1 MRKWNTIMKKMAVLF
16 LSAVLISARMPVQL
30 RAQEQS
36 VQDETEIGAQSGEGA
51 GTGVQSRDG
60 AGGGAQSGAD
70 AGIVMRSRS
79 DAEADSAVDDDMT
92 GGEKAVQTMKVQDTG
107 AETKDSD
114 DADDVEGDGN
124 SQDVIGKDDKRDQT
138 DQTTQTDQ
146 TDQTDKTDQSEDDQ
160 YDGQQDEDPLEDESQ
175 TGDGQEGENPGGRP
189 GITLDPIAFPILMD
203 SSNELYGSLSQFL
216 SLSSDQFQIYTVAV
230 IDPMTQQPVQPD
242 SPVEV
247 SLDVPSGYDADRVVV
262 SEISMDGEIPVR
274 TELSFTYNSGK
285 AVFETDHSG
294 VYVVMEKKVQPQ
306 LPASLEMTSKVEK
319 LELTK
324 KYPDGVSQISPA
336 GSLTSSARA
345 LTLNPQTGDDHSV
358 LIWGVVTAIAAAAVI
373 VLIVIIIK
381 RRK

>member
-1 MRKWNTIMKKMAVLF
+1 
-16 LSAVLISARMPVQL
+16 
-30 RAQEQS
+30 
-36 VQDETEIGAQSGEGA
+36 
-51 GTGVQSRDG
+51 
-60 AGGGAQSGAD
+60 
-70 AGIVMRSRS
+70 
-79 DAEADSAVDDDMT
+79 
-92 GGEKAVQTMKVQDTG
+92 
-107 AETKDSD
+107 
-114 DADDVEGDGN
+114 
-124 SQDVIGKDDKRDQT
+124 
-138 DQTTQTDQ
+138 
-146 TDQTDKTDQSEDDQ
+146 
-160 YDGQQDEDPLEDESQ
+160 
-175 TGDGQEGENPGGRP
+175 
-189 GITLDPIAFPILMD
+189 
-203 SSNELYGSLSQFL
+203 
-216 SLSSDQFQIYTVAV
+216 
-230 IDPMTQQPVQPD
+230 MTQQPVQPD